1 MRSWIGNA
9 AAVISLLLAVTS
21 LIGFTIGYDAGRIA
35 LTKYLHLFVLGLAI
49 AWIVDHAPASAETF
63 ARVALPPSVLAYI
76 TVFLFFDQIDSP
88 YYIYQSP
95 LAAIVCAALLLSCLL
110 AGQSIINRLLGLPV
124 AIWLGEISFSVYLL
138 HRHAEW
144 VVNNALG
151 WNASVWITFPLK
163 IVLTL
168 MMAQLAYNL
177 IEIPARQS
185 LRKLGAERRAETQ
198 GT

>member
-1 MRSWIGNA
+1 M
-9 AAVISLLLAVTS
+9 
-21 LIGFTIGYDAGRIA
+21 
-35 LTKYLHLFVLGLAI
+35 
-49 AWIVDHAPASAETF
+49 
-63 ARVALPPSVLAYI
+63 
-76 TVFLFFDQIDSP
+76 
-88 YYIYQSP
+88 
-95 LAAIVCAALLLSCLL
+95 LLSCLL